1 MGSLRQTTEE
11 ITTLN
16 MIGILPLAILTLSGY
31 VKGDTDVLSS
41 SAFSP
46 QSFDNSVYNVEPIAY
61 PNYDYEVS
69 YSSSLQGEE
78 DRQDVGLVG
87 GVSLVVIGTAF
98 AAALLGA
105 LVVPVLN
112 AGMTRLMEFQIE
124 FPEFELP
131 QIVEKSDESE
141 SNDSPRMIHKK
152 SKCVKLAEDAARLI
166 EKKYL
171 Q

>member
-1 MGSLRQTTEE
+1 M
-11 ITTLN
+11 N
-16 MIGILPLAILTLSGY
+16 VSGY

-46 QSFDNSVYNVEPIAY
+46 QGFDNSAYNVEPIAY
-61 PNYDYEVS
+61 PNYDYEAS
-69 YSSSLQGEE
+69 YSTFLQGEE
-78 DRQDVGLVG
+78 DRQDVGLLG
-87 GVSLVVIGTAF
+87 GVSLAVIGTVF
-98 AAALLGA
+98 TAALLGA
-105 LVVPVLN
+105 LVVPAFN
-112 AGMTRLMEFQIE
+112 AGMNRLMELEIE

-141 SNDSPRMIHKK
+141 SNDSPRTIHKK
-152 SKCVKLAEDAARLI
+152 SKWLKLAEDAARLI